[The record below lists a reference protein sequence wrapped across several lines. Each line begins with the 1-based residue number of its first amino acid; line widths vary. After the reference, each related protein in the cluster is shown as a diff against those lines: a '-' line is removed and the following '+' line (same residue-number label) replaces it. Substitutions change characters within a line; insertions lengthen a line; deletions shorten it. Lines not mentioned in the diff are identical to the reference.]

1 MPLVLMCMFVP
12 VWIGI
17 EKQQEIKQWVWK
29 QSQEETVDVILAIY
43 RQDYIKDIGKE
54 WNED

>member
-1 MPLVLMCMFVP
+1 MCMFVP